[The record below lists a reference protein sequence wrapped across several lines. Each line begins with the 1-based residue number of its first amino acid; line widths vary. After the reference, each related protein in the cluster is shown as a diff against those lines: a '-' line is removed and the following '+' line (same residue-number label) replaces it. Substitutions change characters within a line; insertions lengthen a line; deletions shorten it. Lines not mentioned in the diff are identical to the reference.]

1 MPAATVSPEL
11 LPHTLVDELARL
23 SHDQVEKYF
32 PGVQLLLVELR
43 DDAPEL
49 AQGLDENQTWAGS
62 PPKPSAV
69 SAPTTVTFPALR
81 AAGSRQNSEGEGL
94 EGMDRIQLLAK
105 LSGARHF
112 VLPLFKRSTQPGEET
127 RLVVGRIEGCD
138 VMLRHP
144 SISKQHAWF
153 QVDRSGA
160 LYLTDAQSLNGTRVN
175 GKSLP
180 PGEPNWLQPLDHLQ
194 FGSVSAF
201 TCAPFV
207 LRSMLKSLRASSSR
221 NEGLETP

>member
-1 MPAATVSPEL
+1 
-11 LPHTLVDELARL
+11 LVDEIARL
-23 SHDQVEKYF
+23 SHDQVQRYF

-49 AQGLDENQTWAGS
+49 AQGLDENQNWAGA

-69 SAPTTVTFPALR
+69 NAPTTVTFPALR
-81 AAGSRQNSEGEGL
+81 ATGSPTGAPGEGL

-112 VLPLFKRSTQPGEET
+112 VLPLFKRTSQSSEET
-127 RLVVGRIEGCD
+127 RLLVGRVEGCD
-138 VMLRHP
+138 VMLRHF
-144 SISKQHAWF
+144 SVSKQHAWF

-175 GKSLP
+175 GKSLQ
-180 PGEPNWLQPLDHLQ
+180 PGEPQWIQSLDHLQ
-194 FGSVSAF
+194 FGSISAF
-201 TCAPFV
+201 TCAPLV
-207 LRSMLKSLRASSSR
+207 LRSMLKSLRALSQR
-221 NEGLETP
+221 GDGLETP